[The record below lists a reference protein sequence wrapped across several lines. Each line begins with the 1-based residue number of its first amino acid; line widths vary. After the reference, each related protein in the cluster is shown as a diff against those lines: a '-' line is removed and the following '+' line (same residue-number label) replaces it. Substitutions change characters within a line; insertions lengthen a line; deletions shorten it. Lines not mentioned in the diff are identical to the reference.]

1 MVALTS
7 VVSEVVASE
16 LVLEGM
22 SYVSVDVGG

>member
-1 MVALTS
+1 MVALTP